1 MNVKEQVGDWYNML
15 EPMFKMDYFQ
25 KLIKQHRHNVTTSK
39 VYPERGKVLELL
51 SYALWSL

>member
-25 KLIKQHRHNVTTSK
+25 KLAT
-39 VYPERGKVLELL
+39 G
-51 SYALWSL
+51 